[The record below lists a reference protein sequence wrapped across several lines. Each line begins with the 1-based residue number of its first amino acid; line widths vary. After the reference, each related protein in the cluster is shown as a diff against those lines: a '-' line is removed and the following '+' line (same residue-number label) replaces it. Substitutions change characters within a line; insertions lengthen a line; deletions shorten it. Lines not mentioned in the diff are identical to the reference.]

1 MYNLDNLSIKIC
13 DIDLMTVEKSE
24 DYPMF
29 MGYCR
34 FSNCTR
40 TIQEAYLFNDLSQFL
55 IYSSSYFLFNLVN
68 YYLKRGIK

>member
-1 MYNLDNLSIKIC
+1 MYNLSIKIC

-34 FSNCTR
+34 FSNCSR

-55 IYSSSYFLFNLVN
+55 A
-68 YYLKRGIK
+68 LKVPRELMFC